1 MPRGQSF
8 YPFIYTLKI
17 YYSEQQKVPH
27 RTKKKKKK
35 KKSIYLVNCT
45 LVETLLPKLQKYRK
59 GFFFFN

>member
-17 YYSEQQKVPH
+17 YYSEY
-27 RTKKKKKK
+27 KKFLTAPKKKK

-45 LVETLLPKLQKYRK
+45 LVETLLPKFQKYRK
-59 GFFFFN
+59 VFFF